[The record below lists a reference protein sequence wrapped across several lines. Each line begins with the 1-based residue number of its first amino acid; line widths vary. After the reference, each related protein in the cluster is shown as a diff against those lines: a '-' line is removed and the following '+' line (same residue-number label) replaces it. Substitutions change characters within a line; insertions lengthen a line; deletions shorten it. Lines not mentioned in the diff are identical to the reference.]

1 MSQLLLNAITYNITG
16 LQIAFID
23 IDYQP
28 KYEHTILIKPLSQYS

>member
-23 IDYQP
+23 I
-28 KYEHTILIKPLSQYS
+28 LITNQNINTLY